1 MRKGISEEQIDNL
14 CRVINE
20 YLERISQNQSQI
32 EEILS
37 LIRENLKNDS
47 SNELNSIIEQ
57 IRINNNNTKEN
68 IASYIDDLNKL
79 QRNYELNDETISANL
94 NRRITD
100 LREE

>member
-1 MRKGISEEQIDNL
+1 MRKGISDEKINNL
-14 CRVINE
+14 CRMINE
-20 YLERISQNQSQI
+20 YKERITQNQSQI

-94 NRRITD
+94 NRRITN